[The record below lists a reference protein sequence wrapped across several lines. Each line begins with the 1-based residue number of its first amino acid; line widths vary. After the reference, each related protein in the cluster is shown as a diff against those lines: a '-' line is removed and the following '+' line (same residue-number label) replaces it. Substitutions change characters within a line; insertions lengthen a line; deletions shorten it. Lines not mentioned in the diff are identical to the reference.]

1 MKKFLFVLLFLLGGC
16 QQAMKYP
23 ELPEIEKTPALPPLY
38 KQRPI
43 AFEKAIIDL
52 PRGQTYIAY
61 PYWRWSFDNVDI
73 GVFDACNTTSKNRFG
88 NSTAD
93 WAEGEKKF
101 GSWQDEAAEFFN
113 TPLKEMGY
121 DVVDAFSTTFK
132 RNREKRRAELLISAR
147 IKDIKSNQCNLFN
160 SILMQSES
168 LIGGDAYV
176 EVEWEIYDTL
186 ADKVIATFTTS
197 GIGIVSKPTEKGN
210 ELILLRAL
218 QSAAERLGHEEDF
231 YRLITQQD
239 TLDNLMAAES
249 KQTPIVLRMQQKQNT
264 RPLDE
269 NYFLTKRATVT
280 VGEDASG
287 FYISKDGHI
296 LTTAEAVG
304 AARTVSIEDSQ
315 GTRFEAKVIRTNFR
329 LNVAL
334 LKAVTNKTYLLPIA
348 PEEILNPLM
357 KVFTVGNPE
366 GGQNRATITQ
376 GIISNTRFKKKKNLY
391 FIQASITTTAGY
403 AGAPLLDEFGNVL
416 GLHDGRNSEETTFSY
431 FIPIHDALRA
441 LKVQADEKPLDF

>member
-1 MKKFLFVLLFLLGGC
+1 MKKILLVLLIFLSSC
-16 QQAMKYP
+16 QLAIKYP
-23 ELPEIEKTPALPPLY
+23 ELPEANQIPALPSLY

-43 AFEKAIIDL
+43 AFEKALIDL

-73 GVFDACNTTSKNRFG
+73 GLFGACNATSRNRFA

-113 TPLKEMGY
+113 APLKQMGY
-121 DVVDAFSTTFK
+121 DVVDVFSTTFK

-147 IKDIKSNQCNLFN
+147 ITDIKSNQCNLFN
-160 SILMQSES
+160 SVLMQTES

-176 EVEWEIYDTL
+176 RVEWEVYDTL
-186 ADKVIATFTTS
+186 ADKVIATFTTAD
-197 GIGIVSKPTEKGN
+197 IGIVSKPTEKGN

-218 QSAAERLGHEEDF
+218 QNAAERLGHEEDF
-231 YRLITQQD
+231 YHLVTQQD
-239 TLDNLMAAES
+239 TLDDLIASES
-249 KQTPIVLRMQQKQNT
+249 KQTPIILRMKQKTNT
-264 RPLDE
+264 RPLNE

-280 VGEDASG
+280 IGEDASG
-287 FYISKDGHI
+287 FYISKDGYI

-304 AARTVSIEDSQ
+304 SARIVPVEDSQ
-315 GTRFEAKVIRTNFR
+315 GTRFEAKVVRTNFR

-334 LKAVTNKTYLLPIA
+334 LKAVINKTYLLPIA

-366 GGQNRATITQ
+366 GGQNRATVTQ
-376 GIISNTRFKKKKNLY
+376 GIVSNTRFKKKKNLY

-416 GLHDGRNSEETTFSY
+416 GLHDGRNSEETAFSY

-441 LKVQADEKPLDF
+441 LNIKFDEKPLDF